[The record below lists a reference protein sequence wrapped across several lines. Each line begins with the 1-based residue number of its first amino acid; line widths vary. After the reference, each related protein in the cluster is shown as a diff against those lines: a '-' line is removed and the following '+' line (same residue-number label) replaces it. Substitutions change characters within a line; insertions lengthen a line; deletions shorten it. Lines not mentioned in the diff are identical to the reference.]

1 MNTFDELFDLVNA
14 NADQL
19 VPEGSESAFLFLS
32 ADKDDINASFAGK
45 KRNLVAMVVAHMAAS
60 DNIREILSEAVC
72 FYAMHHKELE
82 NLE

>member
-1 MNTFDELFDLVNA
+1 MN
-14 NADQL
+14 
-19 VPEGSESAFLFLS
+19 FLIWSMLMQISWCRRVLRAHFFFFS